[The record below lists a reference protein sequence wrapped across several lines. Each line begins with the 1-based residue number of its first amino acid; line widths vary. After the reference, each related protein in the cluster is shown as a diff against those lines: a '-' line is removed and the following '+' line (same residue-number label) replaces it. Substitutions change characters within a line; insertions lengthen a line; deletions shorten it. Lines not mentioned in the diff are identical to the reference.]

1 MTHEGVEN
9 SFAAERTDDFIS
21 FFLCLYSI
29 VAFVT
34 SDKVVMNA
42 LLALIQSTVP
52 AALDTSL
59 AVLFQKGAICLLVGA
74 LVGIERER
82 AQEDHHKLFAGI
94 RTFPLIALLGFLAAL
109 LGNAV
114 APWLLGVFAAGFIA
128 MVIMSYFLEARLGFH
143 GATSE
148 VAAIMVFVLGV
159 LVFHEFYIVAIAT
172 SVVLTL
178 FLSLKAPLQQLVSH
192 VQAEDIYATLKFAI
206 ITAIVLPV
214 LPDATI
220 GPLDVLN
227 PRQIWYMVVLIA
239 GISFFGYVMVK
250 VLGSKRGLTLTGI
263 TGGLVSSTAVT
274 LSFSQKSKEAPELG
288 KTFASAIVL
297 ACSIMFPR
305 ILVEI
310 AVVNQSL
317 LAFIWPYLVIL
328 TISGVGA
335 SMLLLFGKHKDTN
348 SEVDLKNPFELRS
361 AIKFGLV
368 FAVIIFVSK
377 AAQIYLGSGG
387 VFLAAGLAGLTDV
400 DAITLSMANLSKSAV
415 SESTAS
421 IAILIAVVVNT
432 VVKAGIAFTLGSV
445 ALRRYTLPG
454 FGIVLLTGMVLI
466 GWLLL

>member
-1 MTHEGVEN
+1 M
-9 SFAAERTDDFIS
+9 
-21 FFLCLYSI
+21 YSI
-29 VAFVT
+29 LAF
-34 SDKVVMNA
+34 M
-42 LLALIQSTVP
+42 QSVP
-52 AALDTSL
+52 APVQGVPPDITL
-59 AVLFQKGAICLLVGA
+59 AVLFQKGAISLLVGA

-82 AQEDHHKLFAGI
+82 SQEEHQKLFAGI
-94 RTFPLIALLGFLAAL
+94 RTFPLIALLGFLSAL
-109 LGNAV
+109 LGQTV
-114 APWLLGVFAAGFIA
+114 QPWLLGVLTAGFIA
-128 MVIMSYFLEARLGFH
+128 MVVVSYFLEARTGFH

-159 LVFHEFYIVAIAT
+159 LVFHEFFTVAIAT

-178 FLSLKAPLQQLVSH
+178 FLSLKAPLQQLVAH

-206 ITAIVLPV
+206 ITAIVLPI
-214 LPDATI
+214 LPDATF

-227 PRQIWYMVVLIA
+227 PRQVWYMVVLIA
-239 GISFFGYVMVK
+239 GISFLGYVMVK
-250 VLGSKRGLTLTGI
+250 VLGSRKGLTLTGI

-274 LSFSQKSKEAPELG
+274 LSFSQKSREAPELG

-310 AVVNQSL
+310 AVVNRSL
-317 LAFIWPYLVIL
+317 LAYIWPYLVIL
-328 TISGVGA
+328 TVSGVGA
-335 SMLLLFGKHKDTN
+335 SMLLLFGKHKDASTD
-348 SEVDLKNPFELRS
+348 VDLKNPFELMS

-368 FAVIIFVSK
+368 FALIIFVSK
-377 AAQIYLGSGG
+377 AAQMYLGSGG

-400 DAITLSMANLSKSAV
+400 DAITLSMANLSKSAI

-432 VVKAGIAFTLGSV
+432 VVKASIAWTLGAA

-454 FGIVLLTGMVLI
+454 FGMVLLTGLVLI
-466 GWLLL
+466 GALLL

>member
-1 MTHEGVEN
+1 MN
-9 SFAAERTDDFIS
+9 PMLAFA
-21 FFLCLYSI
+21 
-29 VAFVT
+29 
-34 SDKVVMNA
+34 
-42 LLALIQSTVP
+42 QSVLPDIT
-52 AALDTSL
+52 L
-59 AVLFQKGAICLLVGA
+59 AVLFQKGAISLLVGA

-82 AQEDHHKLFAGI
+82 SQEEHQKLFAGI
-94 RTFPLIALLGFLAAL
+94 RTFPLISLLGFLSAL
-109 LGNAV
+109 LGQAV
-114 APWLLGVFAAGFIA
+114 QPWLLGVLTAGFIA
-128 MVIMSYFLEARLGFH
+128 MVVVSYFLEARTGFH

-159 LVFHEFYIVAIAT
+159 LVFYEFFTVAIAT

-178 FLSLKAPLQQLVSH
+178 FLSLKAPLQRLVAH

-206 ITAIVLPV
+206 ITAIILPI
-214 LPDATI
+214 LPNTTY

-227 PRQIWYMVVLIA
+227 PRQVWYMVVLIA
-239 GISFFGYVMVK
+239 GISFLGYVMVK
-250 VLGSKRGLTLTGI
+250 VLGSQKGLTLTGI

-274 LSFSQKSKEAPELG
+274 LSFSQKSREVPELG

-310 AVVNQSL
+310 AVVNRSL
-317 LAFIWPYLVIL
+317 LAYIWPYLVIL
-328 TISGVGA
+328 TVSGVGA
-335 SMLLLFGKHKDTN
+335 SLLLLFGKHKDTTTD
-348 SEVDLKNPFELRS
+348 VDLKNPFELLS

-368 FAVIIFVSK
+368 FALIIFVSK

-400 DAITLSMANLSKSAV
+400 DAITLSMANLSKSAI

-432 VVKAGIAFTLGSV
+432 VVKASIAWTLGAA

-454 FGIVLLTGMVLI
+454 FGIVLLTGLVLI
-466 GWLLL
+466 GTLLLV